1 MKYYSVQLWF
11 LSPHHI
17 GEYLASTDFAV
28 IGESVWYWIWMF
40 RFHIFG
46 WVTMAIALFALTP
59 LILKSPFR
67 VVLVSGIG
75 MLVVGTF
82 TIAIG
87 AAFYYNFGAW
97 GVGKTAEMSVSEMQE
112 FMNGLLYT
120 NQYVTCFLRFG
131 RIFSGAG
138 LILLGLGFIKSK
150 LIVSWLGWLTVVL
163 GASAMGIILFIPE
176 YYEVYKPIF
185 HLKVVWLVLMGVV
198 NAIVLVWAIKIRRQ
212 EVSMQLEM
220 NN

>member
-1 MKYYSVQLWF
+1 
-11 LSPHHI
+11 
-17 GEYLASTDFAV
+17 
-28 IGESVWYWIWMF
+28 
-40 RFHIFG
+40 
-46 WVTMAIALFALTP
+46 MAIALFALTP

-67 VVLVSGIG
+67 VVLFSGIG

-87 AAFYYNFGAW
+87 AAFYDNFGAW
-97 GVGKTAEMSVSEMQE
+97 GVGKTAEMSVSEVQE

-138 LILLGLGFIKSK
+138 LILLGLGFVKSQ
-150 LIVSWLGWLTVVL
+150 LVGSWLGWLTAAL
-163 GASAMGIILFIPE
+163 GAAAVGIILFIPE

-185 HLKVVWLVLMGVV
+185 HVKVVWLVLMGVV
-198 NAIVLVWAIKIRRQ
+198 ILKNGINLGEAK
-212 EVSMQLEM
+212 
-220 NN
+220 N